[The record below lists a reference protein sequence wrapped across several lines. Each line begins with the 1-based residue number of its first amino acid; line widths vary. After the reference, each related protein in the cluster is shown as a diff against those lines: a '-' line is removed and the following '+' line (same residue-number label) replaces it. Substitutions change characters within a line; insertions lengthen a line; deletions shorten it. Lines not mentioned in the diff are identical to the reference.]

1 MENMEI
7 STSNF
12 FTPYNFETILNQNLG
27 EFYNQLDF
35 DDNQQKEAT
44 KKIISDYHKILSPE
58 FPDFLHPYINLPI
71 MQRLAGIGLLCG
83 SDFTSLFKNRFFYS
97 RLDHSIGVALIIWN
111 FTKNKAQTLS
121 GLFHDISTPTFSHV
135 SDFRKGDALTQ
146 TITEIS
152 TSTFIRKNEE
162 LLDLLKKDGLTPEDI
177 EDYHKYPI
185 ADNEIPNLSA
195 DRLEYM
201 FPSGMVLENSWT
213 LQDIQE
219 IYNDIEI
226 LTNEEEK
233 PELGF
238 ATEKL
243 ALKYCKKFCI
253 TGHLLQLNE
262 DKLTLHLLGEIMNLA
277 EELNI
282 LSESDFYRLSEKEA
296 ISKIQ
301 EKTQE
306 INYKNSKLVY
316 FCRLFNT
323 FLSMKEILHVDNLS
337 ELPEPAEN
345 YFIVDINVKQRYINP
360 LVKTPEGTK
369 RIYNVN
375 PLAKKIIDDF
385 ISYKDTKYGCVKLIE
400 N

>member
-1 MENMEI
+1 MENMENT
-7 STSNF
+7 TSNF
-12 FTPYNFETILNQNLG
+12 FASYDFETILNQNLG
-27 EFYNQLDF
+27 EFHKQLDF
-35 DDNQQKEAT
+35 DDEQQKDAT
-44 KKIISDYHKILSPE
+44 KKIIADYHKILSPD

-83 SDFTSLFKNRFFYS
+83 SDYTSLFKNRFFYS
-97 RLDHSIGVALIIWN
+97 RLDHSIGVALIIWH

-146 TITEIS
+146 TITETS
-152 TSTFIRKNEE
+152 TSAFLKRDSE
-162 LLDLLKKDGLTPEDI
+162 LLSLLSRDGLTLAEV

-185 ADNEIPNLSA
+185 ADNEIPSLSA

-201 FPSGMVLENSWT
+201 FPSGMALENSWT

-219 IYNDIEI
+219 IYNDISIFE
-226 LTNEEEK
+226 NEDGVE
-233 PELGF
+233 ELGF
-238 ATEKL
+238 NTEKL
-243 ALKYCKKFCI
+243 AVKYCEKFCI

-262 DKLTLHLLGEIMNLA
+262 DKLTLHLLGQIMNLA

-282 LSESDFYRLSEKEA
+282 LSEDDFYTLSEKEA

-301 EKTQE
+301 EKIQQ
-306 INYKNSKLVY
+306 IDYNNSEVVY

-323 FLSMKEILHVDNLS
+323 FLSMKEIFHVEKLS

-345 YFIVDINVKQRYINP
+345 YFVVDIKVKQRYINP
-360 LVKTPEGTK
+360 LVKTPEGSK
-369 RIYNVN
+369 RIYDVN
-375 PLAKKIIDDF
+375 PYAKKIIDDF
-385 ISYKDTKYGCVKLIE
+385 ISYKDTKYGCVKLK
-400 N
+400 

>member
-1 MENMEI
+1 MMNK
-7 STSNF
+7 
-12 FTPYNFETILNQNLG
+12 
-27 EFYNQLDF
+27 
-35 DDNQQKEAT
+35 QKEPK
-44 KKIISDYHKILSPE
+44 KKIISDYHKILSPD

-83 SDFTSLFKNRFFYS
+83 SDYTSLFKNRFFYS
-97 RLDHSIGVALIIWN
+97 RLDHSIGVALIIWH

-152 TSTFIRKNEE
+152 TSAFIRKNEE

-185 ADNEIPNLSA
+185 ADNEIPSLSA

-201 FPSGMVLENSWT
+201 FPSGMALENSWT

-238 ATEKL
+238 ATEEL

-306 INYKNSKLVY
+306 INYKDSKLVY
-316 FCRLFNT
+316 FYRLFNT
-323 FLSMKEILHVDNLS
+323 FLSMKEILHVENL
-337 ELPEPAEN
+337 EDLPEPAEN
-345 YFIVDINVKQRYINP
+345 YFIVDIKVKQRYINP

-385 ISYKDTKYGCVKLIE
+385 ISYKDTKYGCVKLK
-400 N
+400 